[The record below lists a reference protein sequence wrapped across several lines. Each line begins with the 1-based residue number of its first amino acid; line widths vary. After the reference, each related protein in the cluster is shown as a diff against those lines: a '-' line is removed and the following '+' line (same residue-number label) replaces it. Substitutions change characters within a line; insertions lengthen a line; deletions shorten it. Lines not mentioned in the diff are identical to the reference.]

1 MWKGTK
7 KIISSNNSNHTFP
20 TAITVNN
27 ETITNPSSIGKA
39 FNNYFVKVV
48 RNIQSFI
55 RFSKKKYFDYIPLLN
70 IESFFITEVLKF
82 QTLSRVVLVH
92 DTRSNDSQSNDALFM
107 HKLYINYI
115 S

>member
-27 ETITNPSSIGKA
+27 ETITNPSGIGKA

-55 RFSKKKYFDYIPLLN
+55 RFSKKRYFDYIPLLN
-70 IESFFITEVLKF
+70 IESFFITEVPKF
-82 QTLSRVVLVH
+82 PTLSRVVLVH